1 MKRILNILLVIL
13 LSFSLLIGCS
23 SDKLIEQESD
33 TSINNTQANR
43 FNKYGSENVLGFTN
57 LDEDLI
63 NTDNVMDIIKEL
75 SSKKYKGR
83 LVGTEGNELAVKYMV
98 DYFKEIGLENPKGIK
113 DYKQYFPQSV
123 KITNNVAALQII
135 DKNGSVITE
144 YEYLKDFNP
153 VINNNLSLSGSIEG
167 KMYYINDAGQIN
179 KNNEKIKD
187 KILVISKETVDKIGI
202 SNFLK
207 QISHSDMDIK
217 GAIIERNFM
226 PLSPHPINNKT
237 LSNKPICAYFNP
249 QKFNDIAEKAKIQAT
264 VRLSID
270 YLCRKLEVPNV
281 IGVIQGTDKDLKD
294 EYIII
299 CGHLDHL
306 GDNKN
311 GTYNPGALDNASGAA
326 CVMEIARIL
335 NINKVKPKKTIIF
348 IGFNGEEEGLFG
360 SRHYV
365 NNPLY
370 PLENTIVINLDMVG
384 SKRKVPLYISTANK
398 NGNNLRDELYK
409 YAGYLGINSKKH
421 FSQASDH
428 APFCYSDIES
438 VLLIHLD
445 KESGYHTPRDTIENI
460 DKDRIKEVIKLVLY
474 YLDKKAY

>member
-1 MKRILNILLVIL
+1 MKKILNILLVIL

-33 TSINNTQANR
+33 TSINNTQVNR
-43 FNKYGSENVLGFTN
+43 FNKHSSENVLGFNN

-63 NTDNVMDIIKEL
+63 NTDKVMDIIKEL
-75 SSKKYKGR
+75 SSEKYKGR
-83 LVGTEGNELAVKYMV
+83 LAGTEGNELAVSYMV

-113 DYKQYFPQSV
+113 DYKQYFLQSV
-123 KITNNVAALQII
+123 KITNDVPVLQII
-135 DKNGSVITE
+135 DKNGNVITE

-153 VINNNLSLSGSIEG
+153 VVNNNLSLSGSIEG
-167 KMYYINDAGQIN
+167 AMYYINDPGQIN
-179 KNNEKIKD
+179 KNNKKIKD
-187 KILVISKETVDKIGI
+187 KILVISKETVDKMGL

-207 QISHSDMDIK
+207 QISQSDMEIK

-226 PLSPHPINNKT
+226 SVSPHPINNKT
-237 LSNKPICAYFNP
+237 LSNRPICTYFNP
-249 QKFNDIAEKAKIQAT
+249 QKFNDIAEKAKAQAKI
-264 VRLSID
+264 RLSID
-270 YLCRKLEVPNV
+270 YSYQKLEIPNV
-281 IGVIQGTDKDLKD
+281 IGVIQGADKELKD
-294 EYIII
+294 EYIVI

-335 NINKVKPKKTIIF
+335 NINKVKPKKTIVF

-370 PLENTIVINLDMVG
+370 PLKNTKVINLDMVG
-384 SKRKVPLYISTANK
+384 SKRKVPLYISTADK

-428 APFCYSDIES
+428 APFHYSGTES